1 MPMSLKV
8 MLKKFAH
15 KGQITQEEYDA
26 LIKKLD
32 GHDKEIRNNAIDEFA
47 EKLGTEFSEQCGE
60 IKVEGITYDILTLD
74 SAIEIMWDLVSEL
87 KEEVAKEY
95 GKDTNVRS
103 NDFISRSV
111 LLDKL
116 QKWKFANEERGYDTA
131 SDLVQ
136 EMINLV
142 KEQPLPAPYQKGE

>member
-74 SAIEIMWDLVSEL
+74 SVIEIMWDLAEQL
-87 KEEVAKEY
+87 KEE
-95 GKDTNVRS
+95 
-103 NDFISRSV
+103 
-111 LLDKL
+111 
-116 QKWKFANEERGYDTA
+116 
-131 SDLVQ
+131 
-136 EMINLV
+136 
-142 KEQPLPAPYQKGE
+142 